1 MSTGPIV
8 DFRMKNL
15 LLKDYAEKSVPLI
28 YSVHLKNHRL
38 SWPQESKKPN
48 AILESD
54 EVNKQLFPKGFY
66 VLVKR
71 FSTKEETK
79 RVVASLITP
88 ADFAQENIAFENHL
102 NVFHVNKSSLSEN
115 IAYGLVCWLNST
127 YIDEK
132 FRLFSGHT
140 QVNATDLR
148 NLPYPNTKDLEKLGK
163 QLKSEEKWNQNLFDK
178 LSKVVTE

>member
-1 MSTGPIV
+1 M
-8 DFRMKNL
+8 
-15 LLKDYAEKSVPLI
+15 
-28 YSVHLKNHRL
+28 
-38 SWPQESKKPN
+38 
-48 AILESD
+48 
-54 EVNKQLFPKGFY
+54 
-66 VLVKR
+66 
-71 FSTKEETK
+71 
-79 RVVASLITP
+79 
-88 ADFAQENIAFENHL
+88 

-163 QLKSEEKWNQNLFDK
+163 QFKTEEKRNQNLFDK